1 MHRVDLDSIGFVK
14 IPVFLGCGEGQVWQ
28 VEAHTHKPWWIASS
42 AFAHNLDTV
51 AGGMVVFIN
60 FVRHFG
66 AFGGRFRVVFAPWQ
80 CAAFFTHFL
89 GWIAPRRSILA
100 DPTIAIV
107 HASAI
112 VDLTSDSGSVAVGS

>member
-1 MHRVDLDSIGFVK
+1 M
-14 IPVFLGCGEGQVWQ
+14 WQ
-28 VEAHTHKPWWIASS
+28 VEANTHKPWWIASS

-66 AFGGRFRVVFAPWQ
+66 AFGGRFRVVFALWQ
-80 CAAFFTHFL
+80 CVAFPTHFL

-100 DPTIAIV
+100 DPTMVIV

-112 VDLTSDSGSVAVGS
+112 VDLTSDSGSLAVGS